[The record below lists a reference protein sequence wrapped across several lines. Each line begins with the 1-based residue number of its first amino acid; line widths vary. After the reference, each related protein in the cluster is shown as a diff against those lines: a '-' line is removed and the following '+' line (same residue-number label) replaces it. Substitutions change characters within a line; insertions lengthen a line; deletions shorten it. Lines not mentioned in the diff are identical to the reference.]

1 VETRTRLPN
10 RHGEQTLAAR
20 PCQTRRPARRSSRTG
35 APAIRSVRKA
45 ERPEGRQYRA
55 TRRSRK
61 ATGHGRGTGEVRTAD
76 RQGPVGSARPSAN
89 RMKGGDAERRTRSM
103 PGQALKGKPRG
114 RARMKQAGE
123 IATGARRRGRL
134 ERRGRNRTRRRQLRE
149 WWLAAIGL
157 RRGGTNL
164 ERAGDAGGRR
174 RGRPGDTPK
183 RGERPRK
190 ARGPVI
196 GFAPGGRR
204 PRGGRTTGWERR
216 THEAI
221 VRRGAFEGTANRTG
235 GGQNAATR

>member
-1 VETRTRLPN
+1 LQRGRARPAV
-10 RHGEQTLAAR
+10 RHGGHRER
-20 PCQTRRPARRSSRTG
+20 GHPRSG
-35 APAIRSVRKA
+35 D
-45 ERPEGRQYRA
+45 RA

-61 ATGHGRGTGEVRTAD
+61 ATGHGA
-76 RQGPVGSARPSAN
+76 GPGRCVPPIGSARSVSRGREAN
-89 RMKGGDAERRTRSM
+89 RRKGSDAERRTRSR
-103 PGQALKGKPRG
+103 PGQALKGEPRG

-123 IATGARRRGRL
+123 IVTGARRRSRL
-134 ERRGRNRTRRRQLRE
+134 ERQGRNKTRRRQLRE
-149 WWLAAIGL
+149 WWLVAVGL

-164 ERAGDAGGRR
+164 MRAGDAGGRR

-190 ARGPVI
+190 ARELVKQ
-196 GFAPGGRR
+196 FAPGGRR

-216 THEAI
+216 THRAI